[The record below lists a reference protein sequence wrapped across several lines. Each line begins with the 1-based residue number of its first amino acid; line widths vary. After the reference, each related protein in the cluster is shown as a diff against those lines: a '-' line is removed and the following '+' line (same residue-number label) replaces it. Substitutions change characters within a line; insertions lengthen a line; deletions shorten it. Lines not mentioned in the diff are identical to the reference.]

1 VAGLMWIGFALV
13 EAIGLFALL
22 VAFMVL
28 FG

>member
-1 VAGLMWIGFALV
+1 MWIGFALV

-22 VAFMVL
+22 IAFMVL